1 MREQSLF
8 SHWIW
13 LEMGKPQQGIV
24 YNIMKRTRHRYH
36 YAVRCCKKEKQVI
49 QKTKLANNIGNS
61 KDFWQEIKK
70 INPNARLTS
79 STIDEAN
86 GASEISKLFFNK
98 YRSLYNG
105 VYRPILVMTRSVHCV
120 T

>member
-1 MREQSLF
+1 
-8 SHWIW
+8 
-13 LEMGKPQQGIV
+13 
-24 YNIMKRTRHRYH
+24 MKRTRHRYH

-79 STIDEAN
+79 NTIDEAN

-98 YRSLYNG
+98 YRSLYNRVPTSDDEVRALRDVLNQSIDPSG
-105 VYRPILVMTRSVHCV
+105 NLSVSI
-120 T
+120 TPTIY